1 VSQHLLGVGAEA
13 VAPSAWRLLP
23 DAGAD
28 TPVVGARGYAKRR
41 HERMT
46 PPFMV
51 RSWAPSL
58 NRSLLCLRRG
68 SDSYGSMEILD
79 NL

>member
-1 VSQHLLGVGAEA
+1 
-13 VAPSAWRLLP
+13 
-23 DAGAD
+23 
-28 TPVVGARGYAKRR
+28 
-41 HERMT
+41 MT

-51 RSWAPSL
+51 RSWAPFL